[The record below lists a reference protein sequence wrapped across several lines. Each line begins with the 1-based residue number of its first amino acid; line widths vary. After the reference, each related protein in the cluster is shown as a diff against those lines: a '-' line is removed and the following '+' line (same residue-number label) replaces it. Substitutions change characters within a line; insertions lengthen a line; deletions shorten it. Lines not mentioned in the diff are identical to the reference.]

1 MAEIFQVILA
11 RNNEARL
18 RFSDRAGALPVGLSV
33 LRVTDGDRWWSFSCK
48 SEGDNQFCISGS
60 GWRGFAS
67 SRINC
72 MVTLSKDDDDDFYR
86 VRVRQLGR

>member
-18 RFSDRAGALPVGLSV
+18 RFSHRAGALPGGSSV
-33 LRVTDGDRWWSFSCK
+33 LLVTDGDRWWSFSCK
-48 SEGDNQFCISGS
+48 RGGNQFCISAS
-60 GWRGFAS
+60 GWRNFAS

-72 MVTLSKDDDDDFYR
+72 MVTLSKDDDEDFYG
-86 VRVRQLGR
+86 VRVR